1 MPLLR
6 RGPLHA
12 FRALDAFRA
21 EPVKR
26 FRLKKKVKVDTCNSR
41 RWRRGSLATPG
52 TASKPEEKP
61 SQSRRRTKQILPLL
75 DWRQVSLPED
85 LSSRSYLETFIS
97 HIFKHM
103 GSELKS
109 HVAMTCACM
118 VGCNPLGN
126 SGEFRIGTVCSGSE
140 MYMTAL
146 PFIVNQLRVACKTL
160 PVTFVHAW
168 ACEYDVD
175 KRVWIACNFDVP
187 YIFEDVTTMSHPNG
201 GMEHRTGKLQHPSPV
216 HMIVGGTSCK
226 DASRMSTLHSE
237 MLTAVEDKKGTTGN
251 TYDGLLDLVD
261 VLDPP
266 PDIVVLENVPSLKD
280 KAKKTKGK
288 PAPQYPS
295 NFAAVQA
302 TLEQRGFQF
311 SSLVFNSQQCHVPQR
326 RSRLYMAA
334 CRPRPWFRKANG
346 GRFDDHVQRNMQWLL
361 RVVESLPEPSLH
373 EFLLDGSDIDTF
385 KQSWFTKDSEGKQI
399 NHDKCKE
406 KKWYDVH
413 LSGWDEIP
421 LERSQQVAA
430 QLSQSPWIQVLT
442 ERQRDLLA
450 LLYST
455 SPDNDDEVV
464 WDLSQNWGR
473 VPTATNAIPCS
484 LPNAIPWL
492 KQRCRP
498 LVGVETMLLQGLAP
512 HGMRALRPAAWPSR
526 FLQHLGGNAFCVP
539 QFVLWFL
546 AVLGAM

>member
-168 ACEYDVD
+168 ACEYDFD

-201 GMEHRTGKLQHPSPV
+201 GMEHCTGKLQHPSPV

-302 TLEQRGFQF
+302 TLNSAGF
-311 SSLVFNSQQCHVPQR
+311 SSQVWCSTVSSATCH
-326 RSRLYMAA
+326 SDAA
-334 CRPRPWFRKANG
+334 GFT
-346 GRFDDHVQRNMQWLL
+346 WLL
-361 RVVESLPEPSLH
+361 AGPGHGSEKQMEAVSTIMFNGICSGSSGWLKVCQKHLCTNFSLITPTSTLLSSPGLPRIRRASRSIMTSARKRSGMMFICQGGMRFRWKEASKWQHNFLSPLGSRCSPNAREIFWHCFIQHHQTMMTRWSGICLRTGEECRQQLMQIHAAFQMPSHGCSKGAGHLLEWRQCCYKGSLH
-373 EFLLDGSDIDTF
+373 M
-385 KQSWFTKDSEGKQI
+385 
-399 NHDKCKE
+399 
-406 KKWYDVH
+406 V
-413 LSGWDEIP
+413 
-421 LERSQQVAA
+421 
-430 QLSQSPWIQVLT
+430 
-442 ERQRDLLA
+442 
-450 LLYST
+450 
-455 SPDNDDEVV
+455 
-464 WDLSQNWGR
+464 
-473 VPTATNAIPCS
+473 
-484 LPNAIPWL
+484 
-492 KQRCRP
+492 
-498 LVGVETMLLQGLAP
+498 
-512 HGMRALRPAAWPSR
+512 
-526 FLQHLGGNAFCVP
+526 
-539 QFVLWFL
+539 
-546 AVLGAM
+546 